1 MVRREFLG
9 FIASDCFLVT
19 QDLKA
24 FPFQKE
30 NANVEAVERLNI
42 WSVFVT
48 EDFVQPVHFQFMYTT
63 LHLTM
68 QVGMSSLLQISRPRS
83 VLSTQLVFHGLLVF
97 ALLSLAV
104 IISYAALRLLTYRVF
119 QTKEYRGWA

>member
-9 FIASDCFLVT
+9 FLSPSDCVLVT

-42 WSVFVT
+42 WSVFVKRLCST
-48 EDFVQPVHFQFMYTT
+48 CHFQFMYTT

-68 QVGMSSLLQISRPRS
+68 QVGTSSLLQISRPKS

-119 QTKEYRGWA
+119 QTKE